1 LKHIGTQEI
10 KTERLTLRRFKVT
23 DADMMFNNWAND
35 DEVTRYMRW
44 QSYKS
49 VDEAVEMLRQW
60 SENYEKEDYYHWG
73 ICLDSGEMIGSLGV
87 FIDSEHDHRAGL
99 GYCIG
104 RKWWNNGYVSEAV
117 KVILDYMF
125 RNTDVERIEAF
136 YAVDNPA
143 SGKVMQKA
151 GMEFEGFARNKF
163 KSRVG
168 FEDSNMYGI
177 VREMWEVQK

>member
-1 LKHIGTQEI
+1 MKHFGTQEI
-10 KTERLTLRRFKVT
+10 KTKRLTLRRFKVT

-44 QSYKS
+44 PSYKS
-49 VDEAVEMLRQW
+49 VDEAVNTLQNW
-60 SENYEKEDYYHWG
+60 VDSYEGESYYHWG
-73 ICLDSGEMIGSLGV
+73 ICLDSYEMIGSIGV
-87 FIDSEHDHRAGL
+87 FIDSEHDHRTEL

-117 KVILDYMF
+117 KAVIDYIF
-125 RNTDVERIEAF
+125 TNTDVERIEAF